1 MNKSIV
7 CLVVVLL
14 ASPTWAAVT
23 ITCTPGPGDC
33 NVTIGYINGE
43 ADPVR
48 GFGLDID
55 TGEANVVAVQC
66 VNADYYVH
74 PGSIEIDASGTVTAW
89 GQCIC
94 SGYAGTQSG
103 LDEPNVTIEM
113 VSNYVGEANEPCSTG
128 DLAIITVEVTCTVEV
143 NENTILGGVVMEDP
157 NQNPTVIMPP
167 PVAVPCTGEG
177 PYCTDA
183 GECGGHSL
191 GDGTCDGNINLADLF
206 ALKAAFGNCAPW
218 TGLICC
224 SDYDNSNCI
233 NLADLFTLKQGF
245 GTTGHTPATGNQTCP

>member
-1 MNKSIV
+1 MNKSVV

-33 NVTIGYINGE
+33 NVTIGYINTE

-55 TGEANVVAVQC
+55 TGEANVVAVEC

-103 LDEPNVTIEM
+103 LDDPNVTIEM

-128 DLAIITVEVTCTVEV
+128 DLAIITLECTALVSV
-143 NENTILGGVVMEDP
+143 DENTILGGVVMEDP
-157 NQNPTVIMPP
+157 NQNPIVDTTATASPTGCPP
-167 PVAVPCTGEG
+167 CDGVDPNNCQMVSLCPGQSKG
-177 PYCTDA
+177 DA
-183 GECGGHSL
+183 
-191 GDGTCDGNINLADLF
+191 TCDGSINLADLF
-206 ALKAAFGNCAPW
+206 ALKQHFGKAPPWVGNACCADF
-218 TGLICC
+218 TG
-224 SDYDNSNCI
+224 DD
-233 NLADLFTLKQGF
+233 
-245 GTTGHTPATGNQTCP
+245 